1 MSNESTDLIRS
12 LIDTADDFVDARW
25 RNLKKRFG
33 WEGVPSIQPYVGYAN
48 DDFVWMHGR
57 VLTNPPTKS
66 PAEDDSWWDNLL
78 ETYRRL
84 ESDEVPGVDIE
95 IEFDGKKH
103 LVTTDEEGYFHLQ
116 TNKVSQVRGQFPWS
130 SIAMRIVNNELV
142 SANDSLTTSK
152 VLTPPS
158 TARVGLISDMDD
170 TILHTGATQL
180 LTVARLT
187 FLHNART
194 RRPLAGVAALYRAF
208 QEGVVTGHPQNNPV
222 FYVSSSPWNLHDLLE
237 DFLEYTGI
245 PMGPILLR
253 DLGFDENKFLA
264 EGHSHKL
271 TKARTVM
278 SAYPQMPFVLFG
290 DSGQE
295 DAHLYAEAAK
305 SHPQQVKAIFI
316 RDVDPEESSA
326 HDQTV
331 AESIEIT
338 KSVGVPMHLI
348 KDSNAA
354 AEILN
359 EMGFVS
365 NDWLTK
371 IDAAVSRDLKVTAG

>member
-1 MSNESTDLIRS
+1 MSNDSTSFIRS

-25 RNLKKRFG
+25 RNLRKRFG
-33 WEGVPSIQPYVGYAN
+33 WEGTPSIQPYVGYAN

-57 VLTNPPTKS
+57 VLTNPPTTT
-66 PAEDDSWWDNLL
+66 PTENDSWWDNLL

-84 ESDEVPGVDIE
+84 ESDEVPGVDVE

-103 LVTTDEEGYFHLQ
+103 VVTTDEEGYFHLQ
-116 TNKVSQVRGQFPWS
+116 SNKVSQVRGVNPWS
-130 SIAMRIVNNELV
+130 SIAMRIVNNEHV

-158 TARVGLISDMDD
+158 TARVGLISDIDD
-170 TILHTGATQL
+170 TIMHTGATQL
-180 LTVARLT
+180 LTVAKLT
-187 FLHNART
+187 FLHNAKSRK
-194 RRPLAGVAALYRAF
+194 PLAGVAALYRAF
-208 QEGVVTGHPQNNPV
+208 QEGVMTGHPQNNPV

-237 DFLEYTGI
+237 DFLDYTGI
-245 PMGPILLR
+245 PFGPILLR

-278 SAYPQMPFVLFG
+278 DAYPEMPFVLFG

-295 DAHLYAEAAK
+295 DGHLYAEAAK
-305 SHPQQVKAIFI
+305 SHPQQIKAIFI
-316 RDVDPEESSA
+316 RDVDPE
-326 HDQTV
+326 QTSQNDEKV
-331 AESIEIT
+331 AESIAIAD
-338 KSVGVPMHLI
+338 SVGVPMHLV

-354 AEILN
+354 AEILHS
-359 EMGFVS
+359 MGFVS
-365 NDWLTK
+365 DDWLPK
-371 IDAAVSRDLKVTAG
+371 IGAAVSRDLQA

>member
-1 MSNESTDLIRS
+1 MSNDSASLIRS

-25 RNLKKRFG
+25 RYLKRRFG
-33 WEGVPSIQPYVGYAN
+33 WEGTPSIQPYVGYAN

-57 VLTNPPTKS
+57 VLTNPATRS
-66 PAEDDSWWDNLL
+66 PGEDDSWWDNLL
-78 ETYRRL
+78 ETYRRM
-84 ESDEVPGVDIE
+84 ESDEVPGVEVE

-116 TNKVSQVRGQFPWS
+116 TNNVSQDVRGRNPWS

-142 SANDSLTTSK
+142 SANDSLTTSQ
-152 VLTPPS
+152 VLTPPK
-158 TARVGLISDMDD
+158 TARVGLISDIDD
-170 TILHTGATQL
+170 TILHTGAIEL
-180 LTVARLT
+180 LTLARLT
-187 FLHNART
+187 FLHNAKT
-194 RRPLAGVAALYRAF
+194 RKPLAGVAALYKAF
-208 QEGVVTGHPQNNPV
+208 QDGVFTDHPRNNPI

-237 DFLEYTGI
+237 DFLEYSGI
-245 PMGPILLR
+245 PFGPVLLR

-278 SAYPQMPFVLFG
+278 SAFPKLPFVLFG

-305 SHPQQVKAIFI
+305 SHPEQVKAIFI
-316 RDVDPEESSA
+316 RDVDPEESSR
-326 HDQTV
+326 HDQKV
-331 AESIEIT
+331 IESIEIA
-338 KSVGVPMHLI
+338 KSVGVPMHLV

-359 EMGFVS
+359 SMGFVS
-365 NDWLTK
+365 DEWLPK
-371 IDAAVSRDLKVTAG
+371 VSAAVARDLSADS

>member
-1 MSNESTDLIRS
+1 MSNDSAALIRS

-25 RNLKKRFG
+25 RNLRKRFG
-33 WEGVPSIQPYVGYAN
+33 WEGTPSIQPYVGYAN

-57 VLTNPPTKS
+57 VLTNPPSKTPEK
-66 PAEDDSWWDNLL
+66 DDSWWDNLL
-78 ETYRRL
+78 ETYRRF
-84 ESDEVPGVDIE
+84 ESDEVPGVEVE

-116 TNKVSQVRGQFPWS
+116 TDNVSQDVRGHNPWS

-152 VLTPPS
+152 VLTPPA
-158 TARVGLISDMDD
+158 TARIGLISDIDD
-170 TILHTGATQL
+170 TILQTGAIEL
-180 LTVARLT
+180 LTVAKLT
-187 FLHNART
+187 FLHNAKT
-194 RRPLAGVAALYRAF
+194 RKPLAGVAALYRAF
-208 QEGVVTGHPQNNPV
+208 QDGVFTDHPQNNPV

-237 DFLEYTGI
+237 DFLEYSNI
-245 PMGPILLR
+245 PFGPVLLR
-253 DLGFDENKFLA
+253 DLGFDENKFIA

-278 SAYPQMPFVLFG
+278 SAYPKMPFVLFG

-305 SHPQQVKAIFI
+305 SHPEQVKVIFI
-316 RDVDPEESSA
+316 RDVDPEKTST
-326 HDQTV
+326 HDQKV
-331 AESIEIT
+331 IESIEIA

-354 AEILN
+354 ATILKS
-359 EMGFVS
+359 MGFIS
-365 NDWLTK
+365 DEWLPK
-371 IDAAVSRDLKVTAG
+371 IDAAVTRDLSAS